1 MITLNSSAID
11 TNILLYSLDETDV
24 RKQKISI
31 EIIDQNPYISSQNL
45 SEFINVLLFKWKIKK
60 SSCEYLVTQILETC
74 KFYSNSEAIYY
85 NSFNLIK
92 KYDFQLFDAIVVASA
107 LEAGCE
113 VLYTE
118 DMHHQLFVNGQLKII
133 NPFL

>member
-1 MITLNSSAID
+1 MFC
-11 TNILLYSLDETDV
+11 YS
-24 RKQKISI
+24 
-31 EIIDQNPYISSQNL
+31 
-45 SEFINVLLFKWKIKK
+45 KWKIKK

-118 DMHHQLFVNGQLKII
+118 DMHHQLLVNEQLKII